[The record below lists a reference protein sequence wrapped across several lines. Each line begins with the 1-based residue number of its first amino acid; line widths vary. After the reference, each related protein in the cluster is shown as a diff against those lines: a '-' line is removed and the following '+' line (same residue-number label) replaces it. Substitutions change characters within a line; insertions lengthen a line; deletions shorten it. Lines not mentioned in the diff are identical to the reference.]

1 MPEWHKSYDFTL
13 ERGMQT
19 FDLLVPAHVE
29 LALAAVRGPAEMRVF
44 TMARHGFAVFDSTVG
59 APPSVWANGMYG
71 VVAGL
76 ERAGDGNNNPWMLHV
91 TVEAPPSRGPCTIK
105 LTGWK
110 PEEDGME
117 DKALNNENT
126 ADAAATTSDIK
137 VFGDPD
143 TWQLICKAS
152 SKAQGWMKSTKAMPV
167 HGGVLVQVSTQQ
179 GDRVAEAVTFVPGA
193 GIVEDVETGNLRIG

>member
-126 ADAAATTSDIK
+126 ADATATTSDTVASGGGSDTL
-137 VFGDPD
+137 VFELDVSSSPIEALTIVVDPND
-143 TWQLICKAS
+143 ALTEC
-152 SKAQGWMKSTKAMPV
+152 
-167 HGGVLVQVSTQQ
+167 
-179 GDRVAEAVTFVPGA
+179 AEDNNTVVIEEGLCP
-193 GIVEDVETGNLRIG
+193 